1 MESTRSTV
9 GEGNCRTATCL
20 CTNGILE
27 FTEQC
32 LRVGSLLG
40 WRFSIE
46 QVATMLGVDA
56 DQVMSTLQLQGHLV
70 EIEEGGSNA
79 SFTYVLHQLRLMEDT
94 IQQLPQIAGSVADNL
109 YATFGRTRPEL
120 LIQSSKIYGRLQ
132 RNAGVRSSC
141 VSWRIWMRMSF
152 T

>member
-1 MESTRSTV
+1 MAWSQGRQEMLAEMVVWSQQDPLSEKAIAERQLVFAPTDSS
-9 GEGNCRTATCL
+9 
-20 CTNGILE
+20 E

-56 DQVMSTLQLQGHLV
+56 EKVDCLRLQGHLV
-70 EIEEGGSNA
+70 EIEEDDNNA

-109 YATFGRTRPEL
+109 VCNVWSNQTRTSDSV
-120 LIQSSKIYGRLQ
+120 Q
-132 RNAGVRSSC
+132 
-141 VSWRIWMRMSF
+141 
-152 T
+152 